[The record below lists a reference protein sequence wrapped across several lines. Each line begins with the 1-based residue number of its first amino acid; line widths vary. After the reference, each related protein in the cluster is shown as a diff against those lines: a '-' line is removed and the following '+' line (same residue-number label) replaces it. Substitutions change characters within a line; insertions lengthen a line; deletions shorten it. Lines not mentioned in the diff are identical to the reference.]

1 MRSPF
6 AGVVAAGLFVMLA
19 ACSAGTGSP
28 VDTTAGPDG
37 TPNAS
42 GDPSGPS
49 GDSPGG
55 IFGDL
60 PPDLT
65 DPPGSSSDATGQCLK
80 CSGSY
85 VCTTGPGSSDTSHVT
100 LEAAAGGCGAAD
112 SSEVLLCNGDFVVVS
127 KGKTTV
133 VGHWTGNNSSFT
145 VTATV
150 DGQSVMATCVPGS
163 GGSTVTPG
171 DDGGTDETHGS

>member
-6 AGVVAAGLFVMLA
+6 AGVVAAGLFVTLA
-19 ACSAGTGSP
+19 ACSAGSGSP

-37 TPNAS
+37 TPKAS

-60 PPDLT
+60 PPASGDQ
-65 DPPGSSSDATGQCLK
+65 PGSSSDGSGQCLR

-85 VCTTGPGSSDTSHVT
+85 VCTTAGSTDTSHVT
-100 LEAAAGGCGAAD
+100 LVPAAGGCAASD
-112 SSEVLLCNGDFVVVS
+112 ANEVLLCNGDFSEAS
-127 KGKTTV
+127 KGQSTV
-133 VGHWTGNNSSFT
+133 IGRWTGNNSSFT
-145 VTATV
+145 VTV
-150 DGQSVMATCVPGS
+150 VLNGQTFTATCVPGS
-163 GGSTVTPG
+163 GGSTVTPT
-171 DDGGTDETHGS
+171 DDAGTDDTTGS